1 MSFTLEAPLAQS
13 ILNSYFENVSY
24 VKGVELSEADV
35 SVFNALTEGV
45 SAETYPHLARWYNHI
60 AAVKGL
66 AAKTVAA
73 APAAATE
80 EDEDDIDL
88 FGSDE
93 EEDAEAERIKAQRVA
108 EYNAKKANKPKTI
121 AKTTITLEIKPW
133 DDETDMDALTA
144 AVRAIAQDGLL
155 WGGSQFVPI
164 GYGIRKLQINCVV
177 EDDKVLLDDLT
188 EQITDLE
195 DYVQSVDIAAMQKI

>member
-1 MSFTLEAPLAQS
+1 MSFTLEAPLAYKV
-13 ILNSYFENVSY
+13 LNSYFENVSY

-35 SVFNALTEGV
+35 TVFNALTEGV
-45 SAETYPHLARWYNHI
+45 SAEAYPHLARWYSHI

-66 AAKTVAA
+66 ATKEAA
-73 APAAATE
+73 APAA

-93 EEDAEAERIKAQRVA
+93 EEDAEAERIKAERVA
-108 EYNAKKANKPKTI
+108 EYNARKANKPKTI

-133 DDETDMDALTA
+133 DDETDMEAMTK
-144 AVRAIAQDGLL
+144 AVKDITMDGLL
-155 WGGSQFVPI
+155 WGGHQLVPI

-188 EQITDLE
+188 DQITELE
-195 DYVQSVDIAAMQKI
+195 DYVQSDVISPIQKIKNI

>member
-1 MSFTLEAPLAQS
+1 MSFTLEAPLAYK

-45 SAETYPHLARWYNHI
+45 SAEAYPHLARWYSHI

-66 AAKTVAA
+66 ATKEAA
-73 APAAATE
+73 APAAAAE
-80 EDEDDIDL
+80 EEEEDIDL

-133 DDETDMDALTA
+133 DDETDMEAMTKE
-144 AVRAIAQDGLL
+144 VKEIAMDGLL
-155 WGGSQFVPI
+155 WGGHQLVPI

-188 EQITDLE
+188 DKITELE